1 MSKKDNYMADLDAK
15 YLNVEKYKYI
25 KSGTEVKH
33 SVFGK
38 GIIECINLGQI
49 VVRFE
54 KSNNKEEIKKF
65 MFPNA
70 FVDGFLKV

>member
-1 MSKKDNYMADLDAK
+1 MNRKNNYMSELDSK
-15 YLNVEKYKYI
+15 YLNVEKYKNI
-25 KSGTEVKH
+25 KCGTEVKH

-38 GIIECINLGQI
+38 GIIECVNTGQI
-49 VVRFE
+49 IVRFE
-54 KSNNKEEIKKF
+54 ESTNKEEIKKF